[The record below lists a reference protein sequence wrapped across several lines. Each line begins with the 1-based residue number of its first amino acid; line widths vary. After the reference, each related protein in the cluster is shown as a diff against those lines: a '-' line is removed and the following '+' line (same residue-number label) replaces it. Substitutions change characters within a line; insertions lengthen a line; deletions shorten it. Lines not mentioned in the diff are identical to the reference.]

1 MILKQRFLIT
11 NITLT
16 ETISCWMT
24 HCLVI
29 NWLTALTFKHPS
41 IAIKRAVARE
51 LGVNSAQRRQTC
63 EMCCSRDWMSFTGSL
78 KKTFSCG
85 FIWNRKYVQIQ
96 NIWIKGQ
103 SLLAAS
109 DSNLQWRCQTHQPCQ
124 RWADNCSWLHTRHT
138 ALWEIT
144 RSVQSLN
151 LSHCVKLWI

>member
-1 MILKQRFLIT
+1 MLFNHKYHFNWNNLLLNDSLLI
-11 NITLT
+11 
-16 ETISCWMT
+16 
-24 HCLVI
+24 I

-51 LGVNSAQRRQTC
+51 LGVNSAQRRRTC

-85 FIWNRKYVQIQ
+85 FIWNRKYVRIK

-103 SLLAAS
+103 SLSAAS

-124 RWADNCSWLHTRHT
+124 RWADNCSWPHTRRT

-144 RSVQSLN
+144 STKPESEPL
-151 LSHCVKLWI
+151 C